1 MKPEKLNRF
10 QRFILKKLGILQL
23 YNQLNNDSV
32 QNLLYRS
39 DYWINEII
47 NLSETHIGHITIT
60 KFPNPGE
67 AVECE
72 ITYECAGR
80 TIEQM
85 TTLTLTERC
94 DYE

>member
-47 NLSETHIGHITIT
+47 NLSETHIDHITIT
-60 KFPNPGE
+60 KFPNPE
-67 AVECE
+67 ESVECE

-80 TIEQM
+80 AIEQM
-85 TTLTLTERC
+85 ATLTLTERC